1 MIDTLTDVEDS
12 TDFTLTSGRPRSAV
26 TPIKEAPDVAQ
37 ERYAVV
43 NVPIDDILSDDT
55 FNCRGQ
61 IIPFDVRDL
70 VESIRERGLDFPVTI
85 INWNRD
91 GYKYKMVAGH
101 RRHLAMKLC
110 KKTEIPANIR
120 TDLDES
126 GQRLL
131 NLNENV
137 CRLDLNVMQEANGIK
152 WFLSQGWSEDLI
164 AAKTQQSRGWVQVRS
179 ILLKLPEEIQK
190 EAAAGVLTQIQIR
203 NLFSLKDNDAR
214 FAAVRKIKDAK
225 ERSETI
231 DISPKK
237 PQKPHDKRERS
248 VTEMESLQEY
258 IQEQI
263 GNNIATRILGWNRGF
278 VSDYEI
284 HCAIKEAFPDLHY
297 RIPKELLDQL

>member
-1 MIDTLTDVEDS
+1 MIDTIDVEES
-12 TDFTLTSGRPRSAV
+12 TEFTLPSGRPLR
-26 TPIKEAPDVAQ
+26 PLEIREAPDVGQ
-37 ERYAVV
+37 ERYAVT

-61 IIPFDVRDL
+61 IVPFDVRDL
-70 VESIRERGLDFPVTI
+70 VESIRERGLDFPVTVI
-85 INWNRD
+85 PYNRD
-91 GYKYKMVAGH
+91 GFKYKMVAGH
-101 RRHLAMKLC
+101 RRHLAMILC
-110 KKTEIPANIR
+110 KKKEIPANIR
-120 TDLDES
+120 TDLDET

-137 CRLDLNVMQEANGIK
+137 CRLDLNIMQEATGIK

-164 AAKTQQSRGWVQVRS
+164 AAKTQQSRGWVQVRA

-203 NLFSLKDNDAR
+203 NLYSLKDDAAR

-225 ERSETI
+225 DRAESV

-237 PQKPHDKRERS
+237 PRRPHEKRERS
-248 VTEMESLQEY
+248 MTEMEELQEY

-263 GNNIATRILGWNRGF
+263 GNNIATRVLGWSRGF
-278 VSDYEI
+278 VTDYEI
-284 HCAIKEAFPDLHY
+284 HCAIKDAFPEAHY
-297 RIPKELLDQL
+297 RIPKELTDQL